1 MAFEAVPWNLTIAS
15 DLRLLSLTRAFVEG
29 VCLVAGFDEPFTHAV
44 VLATD
49 EATNN
54 VMRHAH
60 QGNPDAPIQIQCR
73 LLSREKGDCPPE
85 ERGLSP
91 FSRIDGIEI
100 RLIDEG
106 EPFDLEA
113 VPHLDPAELR
123 VGGRGVFLM
132 RRLMDELSCHANG
145 CRGNTLRMLK
155 RCRRIPRDARRV

>member
-1 MAFEAVPWNLTIAS
+1 MAVPWNLTIAS
-15 DLRLLSLTRAFVEG
+15 DLRLLPLTRAFVEG
-29 VCLVAGFDEPFTHAV
+29 VCLVAGFDETFTHAV

-73 LLSREKGDCPPE
+73 LLP
-85 ERGLSP
+85 
-91 FSRIDGIEI
+91 DGIEI

-106 EPFDLEA
+106 EPFDVSA
-113 VPHLDPAELR
+113 VPYLDPGELR

-132 RRLMDELSCHANG
+132 RRLMDELSCESNG
-145 CRGNTLRMLK
+145 HRGNTLRMLK
-155 RCRRIPRDARRV
+155 RCRCHMD